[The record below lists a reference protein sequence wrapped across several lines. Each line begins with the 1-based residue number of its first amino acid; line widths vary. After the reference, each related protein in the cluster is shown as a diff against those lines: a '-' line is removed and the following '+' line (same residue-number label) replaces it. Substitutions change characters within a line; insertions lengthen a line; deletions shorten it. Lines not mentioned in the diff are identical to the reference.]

1 MRVLMETTH
10 PKDVNILKN
19 IVFELE
25 KEGCEVLLAAR
36 DKEGVFEK
44 LDDYGINYVPGTNYK
59 GFLNKVVHIPSVE
72 YWLYKIAK
80 KFKPDVIFGPSSLYA
95 AHVSKARSIPYLCF
109 SDCEAEF
116 NYTRHLTVPFVTKI
130 FVPSGFRLDLGERM
144 EKFDGYLELTY
155 LHPKYFKPDR
165 SVLDELD
172 VGADEPYILLRI
184 SSLSGFH
191 DVGVDHSPLKDIET
205 IKEFVRGMERY
216 CRVFI
221 SGDNSVTDKFPQN
234 KLEINPNKFLD
245 LLAFSSLYV
254 GDGISVAAEAAL
266 LGVPSIYLSDENRRW
281 GFIKDLAE
289 QNLVYLSNNGEESRE
304 MAKMIIQDKRIQRK
318 WKEKSNHLVRE
329 KKDIV
334 AFFVEKIRSC
344 GEN

>member
-1 MRVLMETTH
+1 METTH

-44 LDDYGINYVPGTNYK
+44 LDDLGINYVPGTNYK
-59 GFLNKVVHIPSVE
+59 GFLNKVAHIPSIE
-72 YWLYKIAK
+72 YWLYKIAR

-95 AHVSKARSIPYLCF
+95 AHVSKYIGKPYLCF

-116 NYTRHLTVPFVTKI
+116 DYTRHITVPFVTKI
-130 FVPSGFRLDLGERM
+130 YVPNGFRLNLGERM
-144 EKFDGYLELTY
+144 ERFDGYLELTY
-155 LHPKYFKPDR
+155 INSKYFRPDR
-165 SVLDELD
+165 SVLDGLGLD
-172 VGADEPYILLRI
+172 VDEPYIIFRI

-191 DVGVDHSPLKDIET
+191 DVGVDHSPLKDIED
-205 IKEFVRGMERY
+205 IKEFVKEVEKFAK
-216 CRVFI
+216 VFV
-221 SGDNSVTDKFPQN
+221 SGDCSVTDKFPEN
-234 KLEINPNKFLD
+234 KFDINPNKFLD

-281 GFIKDLAE
+281 GFIEDLARK
-289 QNLVYLSNNGEESRE
+289 NLVILTNSRSNAINRSTEILSDQNTTKEW
-304 MAKMIIQDKRIQRK
+304 KKRSKTLIS
-318 WKEKSNHLVRE
+318 EKADMVS
-329 KKDIV
+329 
-334 AFFVEKIRSC
+334 FFVEKIGGRW
-344 GEN
+344 NDR